1 MKIILSPSKTRNS
14 NFEKLIDYKLTTPM
28 FIEDANFIAN
38 KINKKSSEELSVIM
52 KIKKDLLNKTFDNY
66 MNFDNLESFPAI
78 HSYSG
83 TVFNEIK
90 IRKYNSKQVEYL
102 ASNVRILSALYGVLR
117 PFDNIKNYRLD
128 MNTKVLE
135 NSNYQY
141 WKNRIDEGSLE
152 MNKGENE
159 LVLNLASSEFS
170 KMLNVPFINI
180 EFKERVDDY
189 KHKIVGIYAKK
200 ARGKMVNY
208 LITNEINN
216 IKGVCEFNIDD
227 YIYNEELSNESNIVF
242 TR

>member
-1 MKIILSPSKTRNS
+1 MKIILAPSKTRNS
-14 NFEKLIDYKLTTPM
+14 NFENLIDYKFTTPA
-28 FIEDANFIAN
+28 FIDDANFIAN
-38 KINKKSSEELSVIM
+38 IINKKSPEELSVIM
-52 KIKKDLLNKTFDNY
+52 KIKKDLLNNTYANY
-66 MNFDNLESFPAI
+66 INFDDLESFPAI

-83 TVFNEIK
+83 TVFNEIE
-90 IRKYNSKQVEYL
+90 IDKYNSNQVEYL

-117 PFDNIKNYRLD
+117 PFDKIKNYRLD

-141 WKNRIDEGSLE
+141 WKNRIDKKSLGV
-152 MNKGENE
+152 NKRDDE
-159 LVLNLASSEFS
+159 LVINLASSEFS

-180 EFKERVDDY
+180 EFKERVDDN

-227 YIYNEELSNESNIVF
+227 YIYNPELSNDSNIVF